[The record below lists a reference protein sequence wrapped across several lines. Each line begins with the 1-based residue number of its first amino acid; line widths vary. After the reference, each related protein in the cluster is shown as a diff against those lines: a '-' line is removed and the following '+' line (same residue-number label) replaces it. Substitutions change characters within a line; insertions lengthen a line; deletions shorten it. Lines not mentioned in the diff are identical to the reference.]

1 MNDGVNIQ
9 INSPAT
15 FVASRLNKN
24 REEILD
30 QNQQVMIVEDSNNTP
45 NNTIINNRRL
55 VEAVTE
61 EPTLTISNIT
71 NDIEANLGSIVGY
84 TEEPLLPLVKAC
96 TPLTSS
102 IPNLS
107 YYVELALNETPEQPP
122 DGLTIDE
129 SAAIRLYTIEWTE
142 NQRSLYSM
150 LNYTL
155 KKDTRENLRPYFKYL
170 KLFLTALAKLPC
182 APSSTIWRGVP
193 MDLSAQFPL
202 GTSVIWWA
210 FSSCTTSLAVLEN
223 NMYLGDTDEI
233 LLLPGTKMI
242 VQSQLSPA
250 PDLHIIHLKQIRPKE
265 MLLEPP
271 FEGARLYPKTELHWK
286 NSKKWTWNCFM
297 NFDFSDLFRLQ
308 GWLNTGSMN
317 SSRTI
322 HTQSVLLNGK
332 VLVTGGNDSNSIV
345 NSAELYDP
353 STRTWTTTGSM
364 NNTRQ
369 SHTASLLTNGK
380 ILVTG
385 GYNGDGLNSA
395 ELYDPST
402 GTWTMT
408 SSMINARMDHTA
420 SVLKNGAVLIT
431 GGYYYGPQSSCELY
445 DPLTGTWTTISS
457 MNHARFW
464 HTASVLQ
471 NGAVL
476 VTGGLGNGNPV
487 NSAEL
492 YDPSTKTWT
501 IVGSMNNIRY
511 SHTASVLLNGQ
522 VLVNGGHNG
531 NFSVNSAEL
540 YDPSTKTWKTT
551 DSMINARAFHKA
563 SVLTNGIVI
572 VTGGFASS
580 CYLNSAELY
589 KPSTGTWTTA
599 GSMNN
604 ARYRHESSVLN
615 GNVLVTGGLRRDLT
629 GDASINVVLNNVELY
644 ILS

>member
-1 MNDGVNIQ
+1 MNHGVNIQ

-15 FVASRLNKN
+15 FGASRLNKN

-30 QNQQVMIVEDSNNTP
+30 QNQQVMIVKDSNNTP

-84 TEEPLLPLVKAC
+84 TEESLLPLVKAC
-96 TPLTSS
+96 TPLTSI

-223 NMYLGDTDEI
+223 NMYLGDADEI

-271 FEGARLYPKTELHWK
+271 FK
-286 NSKKWTWNCFM
+286 
-297 NFDFSDLFRLQ
+297 

-317 SSRTI
+317 SPRTI

-476 VTGGLGNGNPV
+476 VTGGLDNGNPV

-492 YDPSTKTWT
+492 YDPSTGTWT